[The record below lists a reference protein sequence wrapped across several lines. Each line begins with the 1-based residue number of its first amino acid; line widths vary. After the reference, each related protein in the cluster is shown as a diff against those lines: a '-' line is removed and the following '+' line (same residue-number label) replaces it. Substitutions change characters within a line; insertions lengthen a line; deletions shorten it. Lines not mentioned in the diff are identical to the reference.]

1 MILER
6 IFTPGLA
13 QVGYLVG
20 DEEAGV
26 AAAIDPRRD
35 AGEFVA
41 LAARLRVKIVAVL
54 ETHVHADFVSGAL
67 ELASAAGAPIYL
79 SEYGEQR
86 FAHVP
91 VRNAESVDIGRL
103 RLQALWTPGHTPEHM
118 AYLLIDR
125 DKGDDPIALFSGD
138 SLFVGDVGR
147 PDLLG
152 EDQTR
157 RLAERLY
164 YTVTDRLS
172 RLDDAVVVYPGHT
185 GGSSCGKQIGD
196 DPQTTI
202 GRERVTNYAFAPRD
216 RDAFVRAILDGMPP
230 PPTYYPHLKR
240 VNAAGPKPL
249 GMLPDGAPLT
259 PAAVAGLQDGGALVV
274 DARDPEAFGTGHVPG
289 AFFAGLGPN
298 FLAWMGWLAPY
309 DRDLVLVLDDEAR
322 YEEART
328 ELRRIGLDR
337 VSGYLDGGMDAWR
350 ADAQPVACLPQL
362 SVCELADRLA
372 GKQGRPVV
380 LDVRSDDEWR
390 EGHIAG
396 ASHRFGGELAQ
407 GAAAPEETA
416 AAREVAVICGSGY
429 RSSVAASVLLARGQH
444 NLINVA
450 GGMGAWSDAGLPTT
464 KEDAQ

>member
-67 ELASAAGAPIYL
+67 ELASATGAPIYL
-79 SEYGEQR
+79 SEFGEQR

-91 VRNAESVDIGRL
+91 MRNAENVDIGRL

-138 SLFVGDVGR
+138 ALFVGDVGR

-157 RLAERLY
+157 KLAERLY

-185 GGSSCGKQIGD
+185 GGSSCGKKIGD

-202 GRERVTNYAFAPRD
+202 GRERVSNYAFAPQD
-216 RDAFVRAILDGMPP
+216 RDAFVSAILDGMPP

-240 VNAAGPKPL
+240 VNAAGAAPL
-249 GMLPDGAPLT
+249 GDLPDGRAID
-259 PAAVAGLQDGGALVV
+259 AAGVARMQTSGALVV
-274 DARDPEAFGTGHVPG
+274 DARDPEAFGAGHVPG

-298 FLAWMGWLAPY
+298 FLPWMGWLAPY
-309 DRDLVLVLDDEAR
+309 DRDLVLVLDDETR

-337 VSGYLDGGMDAWR
+337 VAGYLDGGMDAWR
-350 ADAQPVACLPQL
+350 ADAQPVECLPQL

-390 EGHIAG
+390 AGHIAG
-396 ASHRFGGELAQ
+396 AAHRFGGELAQ

-416 AAREVAVICGSGY
+416 AARDVAVICGSGY
-429 RSSVAASVLLARGQH
+429 RSSVAASVLLARGQR

-450 GGMGAWSDAGLPTT
+450 GGMGAWSEAGLPTT
-464 KEDAQ
+464 KEEAK